1 MMAPDGTMVIYRP
14 RCLLMPAF
22 ALLAG
27 ISPAAAEAQCL
38 LCSDADTGSTVANGR
53 ASDDEELTPLR
64 VTVVADLDFSRLV
77 NDGRGGSITIDPST
91 GQSRAD
97 GAVSSI
103 GGSGFSGRAIVEG
116 APGRTVRVDLPHDVR
131 LTSTNGG
138 EARITDIVSSLP
150 PRARLGPDGRLEFA
164 FGGRLEL
171 DGRSDGDFRGRIQIT
186 VSYE

>member
-1 MMAPDGTMVIYRP
+1 MMAPDGTMVTCR
-14 RCLLMPAF
+14 LLALLVLAI

-27 ISPAAAEAQCL
+27 LRPDAASAQCL
-38 LCSDADTGSTVANGR
+38 LCSDTDPASTGLDRR

-64 VTVVADLDFSRLV
+64 VTVVADLDFPLLV
-77 NDGRGGSITIDPST
+77 SDGRGGSITIDPGT
-91 GQSRAD
+91 GQSRAE
-97 GAVSSI
+97 GTVSSL

-116 APGRTVRVDLPHDVR
+116 TPGRTVRIDLPHDVR
-131 LTSTNGG
+131 LTSTSGA
-138 EARITDIVSSLP
+138 EVRIRDIVSSLP

-171 DGRSDGDFRGRIQIT
+171 DGRADGDFRGRIQIT